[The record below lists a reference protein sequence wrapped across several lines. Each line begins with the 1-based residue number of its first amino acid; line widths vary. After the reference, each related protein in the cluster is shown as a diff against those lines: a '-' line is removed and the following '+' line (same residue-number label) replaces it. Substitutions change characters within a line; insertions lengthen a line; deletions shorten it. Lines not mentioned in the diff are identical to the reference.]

1 VEVPEDFQLALDN
14 NPKVKEVFEKFSYT
28 HKKEYVEWIEG
39 AKKQETR
46 ENRVKKA
53 IEMIAEGKKR

>member
-1 VEVPEDFQLALDN
+1 MGNASMDVQ
-14 NPKVKEVFEKFSYT
+14 
-28 HKKEYVEWIEG
+28 WIGE

-53 IEMIAEGKKR
+53 IEMVAEGKKR

>member
-1 VEVPEDFQLALDN
+1 
-14 NPKVKEVFEKFSYT
+14 VKEVFEKFSYT

-46 ENRVKKA
+46 ANRVKKA
-53 IEMIAEGKKR
+53 VEMIAEGRKRS

>member
-1 VEVPEDFQLALDN
+1 M
-14 NPKVKEVFEKFSYT
+14 K
-28 HKKEYVEWIEG
+28 WIED

-53 IEMIAEGKKR
+53 IEMIAEGRKRS